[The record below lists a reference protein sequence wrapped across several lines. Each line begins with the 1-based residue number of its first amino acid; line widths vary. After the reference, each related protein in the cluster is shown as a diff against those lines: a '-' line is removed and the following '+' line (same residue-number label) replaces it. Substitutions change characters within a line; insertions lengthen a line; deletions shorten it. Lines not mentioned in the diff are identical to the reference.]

1 MARTTKKQA
10 LACAKR
16 IATNLGKK
24 FGNCY
29 AKNKDGAYKSVV
41 GCWDFDYNSIYGGG
55 VITEI
60 VSEGGGITHPLGSRR
75 QKPAA
80 FCEQVWFAEEVLRVE
95 RKGK

>member
-1 MARTTKKQA
+1 MARTTKKDA
-10 LACAKR
+10 IGCAKR
-16 IATNLGKK
+16 ISNNLGKK

-29 AKNKDGAYKSVV
+29 VKTDDGYKSVV
-41 GCWDFDYNSIYGGG
+41 GCWDFDYNATYGGG

-80 FCEQVWFAEEVLRVE
+80 FCEQVWFAENALDVE
-95 RKGK
+95 RKRK